1 MSGRRAAFKVAAKNA
16 FRNRKRTIFLVLL
29 VAVPVALGVVVAG
42 IVRASNFTSEERA
55 QLEMGT
61 ADVLIQA
68 QGGTDVVSWLYDN
81 AHQIDPAARLTDF
94 RRTGVTL
101 ENFESGLATDLDIGD
116 PLTEG
121 MLVLLEGD
129 TPKTPGEAA
138 ISPRVAENKGLEIG
152 DRVEFERLE
161 VGELEVVGIV
171 SEPIA
176 KSDETVLLWPD
187 ALVGAV
193 DSSTVLIETENP
205 EATYSQLEEL
215 WQSEGRQNFWPEP
228 AVVSKPE
235 ELEFVD
241 DQFYVYLTEAEIEEL
256 VEVARSDP
264 EGGVGVIHD
273 RAFEMYLDSGGPA
286 AAVNLHGDTR
296 DRRMGQG
303 GVEGNSAI
311 VSTVASTTLLIVVAF
326 VTGAAFA
333 AGTRRRLREIGLLS
347 AGGASQ
353 KHVRT
358 IVIGEGLTIGLLG
371 AGIGVLLGVAVLFFG
386 RPILHDF
393 VTKLITGIGV
403 GLSDIAGPVGVA
415 LVSVL
420 VAVWIP
426 ARTASKVPTTTALQG
441 RMPAS
446 PPGRWTIPG
455 GLFASAVGLL
465 LIVVS
470 IASTSNF
477 SAALV
482 AIGGVMVVGGVAML
496 ASPILAGVSKLAN
509 DVPALARLVLRD
521 SGRHRTR
528 SAVAVAAIMVILL
541 APAISLI
548 MAETSR
554 HQELLY
560 GLPEPPNHLLVSG
573 VLQEGGAVT
582 PLTQSDIEAVAQV
595 VPHRELA
602 TFETL
607 SVAANTREQMEV
619 EANRDEMRS
628 TIQLGSL
635 QNTVAVANEGLVAAL
650 ADDRVAAAIDSGQ
663 IVVLGVESEETT
675 VSIDYEQRPAL
686 ELAVPVVRHEMPRIL
701 IPPSLAG
708 QYADAET
715 RQMALFVMDRPLT
728 NEERSELNATVG
740 VQTAGGRDYMDA
752 ATVYTIGA
760 GVTLLAVLIV
770 ISLVTAV
777 SAAEVDEDIGTI
789 VAVGAPGSI
798 RKRFLGLLSG
808 YQTLIGAVLAVP
820 LGLGLMKA
828 FTSAQDA
835 FYIGTFG
842 QLSSSRLFVPWGQL
856 AGLVLVIP
864 MVVGL
869 LTWISTR
876 SARVRPLRRVT

>member
-16 FRNRKRTIFLVLL
+16 FRNRKRTMFLVLL

-42 IVRASNFTSEERA
+42 ITRASNFTPEERA

-61 ADVLIQA
+61 ADVLMQA
-68 QGGTDVVSWLYDN
+68 QGGSEVVSWLYGN
-81 AHQIDPAARLTDF
+81 THEIDPTARLTDF

-101 ENFESGLATDLDIGD
+101 ENFESGLATDLNMDD

-121 MLVLLEGD
+121 MLALLEGD
-129 TPKTPGEAA
+129 TPRSPGEVA
-138 ISPRVAENKGLEIG
+138 ISPRVAANMGLEIG
-152 DRVEFERLE
+152 DRVAFERLE
-161 VGELEVVGIV
+161 VGELEVVGMV

-176 KSDETVLLWPD
+176 KSDETVLLWPG
-187 ALVGAV
+187 ALEGAV
-193 DSSTVLIETENP
+193 EYSTVLIETENP
-205 EATYSQLEEL
+205 DATFSHLEEL
-215 WQSEGRQNFWPEP
+215 WQSEGMQDFWPEP
-228 AVVSKPE
+228 AVVPKPE
-235 ELEFVD
+235 ELELIE

-256 VEVARSDP
+256 VELARSDP
-264 EGGVGVIHD
+264 EGGVGVVHE
-273 RAFEMYLDSGGPA
+273 RAFEMYVDSGGVA
-286 AAVNLHGDTR
+286 SVNLHGDTR
-296 DRRMGQG
+296 DRLMSQG
-303 GVEGNSAI
+303 GVEGNPAL
-311 VSTVASTTLLIVVAF
+311 VSTVASTILLIEVAF
-326 VTGAAFA
+326 ITGAAFA

-358 IVIGEGLTIGLLG
+358 TVIGEGLTIGLLG
-371 AGIGVLLGVAVLFFG
+371 VGLGVVTGIAVLFIG

-403 GLSDIAGPVGVA
+403 SLSDIAGPVVVA

-426 ARTASKVPTTTALQG
+426 ARTASKIPTTTALQG

-446 PPGRWTIPG
+446 PPRRWIIPG
-455 GLFASAVGLL
+455 GLIASAVGLL

-477 SAALV
+477 SGALV

-496 ASPILAGVSKLAN
+496 ASPILAGVSKLA
-509 DVPALARLVLRD
+509 DHVPALGRLVLRD

-541 APAISLI
+541 APAISLT

-560 GLPEPPNHLLVSG
+560 GLPEPSNHLLVSG
-573 VLQEGGAVT
+573 VFQEGGAVAL
-582 PLTQSDIEAVAQV
+582 LTQSDIDAVADV

-607 SVAANTREQMEV
+607 SIEANTREQIEV

-635 QNTVAVANEGLVAAL
+635 ENAVAVASDGLVTAL
-650 ADDRVAAAIDSGQ
+650 ADDRVTAAIDRGQ

-675 VSIDYEQRPAL
+675 VSIDYEERPAL
-686 ELAVPVVRHEMPRIL
+686 ELPVPVVRHEMPRIL
-701 IPPSLAG
+701 IPPSMAG
-708 QYADAET
+708 QYAEAET
-715 RQMALFVMDRPLT
+715 RQMALFIMDRPLT
-728 NEERSELNATVG
+728 DEERSELNATVD

-752 ATVYTIGA
+752 ATVYTIAA
-760 GVTLLAVLIV
+760 GVTVLAVLIV

-777 SAAEVDEDIGTI
+777 SAAEVDEDISTI
-789 VAVGAPGSI
+789 VAIGAPGSL
-798 RKRFLGLLSG
+798 RKRFLGLLTG
-808 YQTLIGAVLAVP
+808 YQTLIGAALAVP

-828 FTSAQDA
+828 FTSAQNA

-842 QLSSSRLFVPWGQL
+842 QLSSSRLFIPWGQL
-856 AGLVLVIP
+856 AGLVLLIP
-864 MVVGL
+864 VVVGL

-876 SARVRPLRRVT
+876 SAPVRPLRRVT